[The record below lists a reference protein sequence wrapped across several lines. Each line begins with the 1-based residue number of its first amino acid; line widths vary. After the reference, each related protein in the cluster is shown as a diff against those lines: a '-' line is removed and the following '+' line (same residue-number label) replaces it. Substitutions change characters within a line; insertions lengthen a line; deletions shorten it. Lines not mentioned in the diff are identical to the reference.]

1 MAKAQHTDPAPR
13 VGEVGQLLGSGDVVM
28 TNTGRRTT
36 PFPKVS
42 LKTNRS
48 VAMTMKKVEAWLM
61 ENALDEALARGDD
74 YNATVIRASMNKPSP
89 ADKDSAELYLFGDF
103 IPPVKRSILK
113 PLGAPRHQDAHF
125 GSADAQGQPAVA

>member
-1 MAKAQHTDPAPR
+1 MAKAQRIDQAPR

-28 TNTGRRTT
+28 TNTGRQTS

-48 VAMTMKKVEAWLM
+48 VSMTMKRVETWLM

-74 YNATVIRASMNKPSP
+74 YNATLIRGAMSKPSQE
-89 ADKDSAELYLFGDF
+89 DKDSAELYLFGDF

-113 PLGAPRHQDAHF
+113 PLGSPRRQDDDF